1 MSIFIDMK
9 VSITEE
15 QYKRIQSKLTYESVL
30 DDLVFKLS
38 LLNEEDGKTEP
49 DMEWDFTKVKEEIDL
64 SKMWVKTKEEALEYI
79 KTLKNKIQNLPKELK
94 RKILK
99 YVLYSF
105 LGLLSLTQI
114 QTQIEEPVQQTVKKE
129 KEVIKN
135 VVKDLRIRNSSDT
148 LLNHLKWEEG
158 SIRDKGEPVLTAYNL
173 GDGAYTIGYGHAIF
187 PNEQEGYDF
196 LPRYN
201 RIIPGRTKITKADA
215 EILLKD
221 DIKEAKSIINR
232 ILDQWE
238 EQGITPPITQ
248 GMYDAMVSMAYNM
261 GPKIRKSDFI
271 QYVKQGDFKGAK
283 EEILNT
289 SSRMFNK
296 YPGLK
301 TRREKEAKMFV

>member
-1 MSIFIDMK
+1 MK

-114 QTQIEEPVQQTVKKE
+114 QTQIEEPIQQTVKKE

-135 VVKDLRIRNSSDT
+135 VVKDLRIRNSSDK
-148 LLNHLKWEEG
+148 LFQVELK
-158 SIRDKGEPVLTAYNL
+158 SQR
-173 GDGAYTIGYGHAIF
+173 
-187 PNEQEGYDF
+187 
-196 LPRYN
+196 
-201 RIIPGRTKITKADA
+201 
-215 EILLKD
+215 
-221 DIKEAKSIINR
+221 
-232 ILDQWE
+232 
-238 EQGITPPITQ
+238 
-248 GMYDAMVSMAYNM
+248 
-261 GPKIRKSDFI
+261 RKLSF
-271 QYVKQGDFKGAK
+271 Y
-283 EEILNT
+283 
-289 SSRMFNK
+289 
-296 YPGLK
+296 
-301 TRREKEAKMFV
+301 

>member
-1 MSIFIDMK
+1 MR

-15 QYKRIQSKLTYESVL
+15 QYKRIQSKLTYESML

-49 DMEWDFTKVKEEIDL
+49 DMEWDFTKTKEEIDL
-64 SKMWVKTKEEALEYI
+64 SKMWVKTKEDALEYI

-114 QTQIEEPVQQTVKKE
+114 QTQIEEPIQQTVKKE

-148 LLNHLKWEEG
+148 LLNHLKSKEG
-158 SIRDKGEPVLTAYNL
+158 IGGKPVLKAYNL

-187 PNEQEGYDF
+187 PGEDEGYDF
-196 LPRYN
+196 LPKYN
-201 RIIPGRTKITKADA
+201 RIRAGRTSITGEQA
-215 EILLKD
+215 EVLLKD
-221 DIKEAKSIINR
+221 DIKIAEGHLNE
-232 ILDQWE
+232 ILNDWE
-238 EQGITPPITQ
+238 KDGIKIPVTQ
-248 GMYDAMVSMAYNM
+248 SMYDSMISLMFNM
-261 GPKIRKSDFI
+261 GRTGFRRSDFI
-271 QYVKQGDFKGAK
+271 QMVKRGDLKSAK
-283 EEILNT
+283 EQILKT
-289 SSRMFNK
+289 GEHLFRKF
-296 YPGLK
+296 PGLK
-301 TRREKEAKMFV
+301 KRRESEYNMFK